1 MVDRSG
7 RLGHWWR
14 LCSLSCFF
22 FPSCR
27 CVTSSPRLCVAVEIP
42 GVGGGRD
49 FQRVWEGP
57 GRRAGGGPE
66 LSMPGQIP
74 QPGWGACR
82 AGVGAGGAPRPG
94 PSRRALRRRDE
105 RVVLAPR
112 LAFELE
118 LVSVVDQAIEQGV
131 GQRGV
136 ADRVVPGVD
145 G

>member
-14 LCSLSCFF
+14 LWSLSCFF

-27 CVTSSPRLCVAVEIP
+27 YVTSSPRLCVAVEIP
-42 GVGGGRD
+42 GGWSAGRD

-74 QPGWGACR
+74 QPGWGAWR
-82 AGVGAGGAPRPG
+82 AEALAARCDRELHDGLSAAGGT
-94 PSRRALRRRDE
+94 SALC
-105 RVVLAPR
+105 LR
-112 LAFELE
+112 LDSPLS
-118 LVSVVDQAIEQGV
+118 LSW
-131 GQRGV
+131 
-136 ADRVVPGVD
+136 
-145 G
+145 